1 MDASDARDHLR
12 MVDGIIRHTDRGLRV
27 PPVILIAVGLVCSTV
42 TALIQARQMGIAIP
56 DDQYVQPPMMLLL
69 VAVIG
74 VTAWRGRH
82 AGRETLLDGYA
93 GTAFAAAAAVALTLN
108 LTAQHRVISAA
119 GMGLVWAATFSM
131 ALLIAGGMGNR
142 ILLAGG
148 IALLAATG
156 AASLVP
162 DWLPGILAVGWFLGF
177 FIPGIVLALGA
188 PDGRTA
194 AV

>member
-1 MDASDARDHLR
+1 M
-12 MVDGIIRHTDRGLRV
+12 
-27 PPVILIAVGLVCSTV
+27 GLVCSTV

-56 DDQYVQPPMMLLL
+56 DDRYVQPPMMLLL

>member
-177 FIPGIVLALGA
+177 FIPGIVLAMGA